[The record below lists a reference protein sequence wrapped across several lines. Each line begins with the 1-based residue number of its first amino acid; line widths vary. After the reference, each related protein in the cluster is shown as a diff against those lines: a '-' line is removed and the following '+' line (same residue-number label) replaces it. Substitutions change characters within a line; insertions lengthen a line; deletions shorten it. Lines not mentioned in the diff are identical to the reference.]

1 MALALATGATR
12 ARPHDH
18 VSTILRE
25 PCAADGPAIHDLIAA
40 SPPLDRNSLY
50 CNLLQARDFAATS
63 ILAEAGDKSGT
74 PLGWISGYVPPTEPQ
89 TLFVW
94 QVAVASAARGQGLGH
109 RMLEALIARPALGAL
124 TLLRTTITA
133 DNAASWALFERFARD
148 RGAHVIREPLFL
160 KDRHFAGRHET
171 EHLVTIG
178 PLHGG
183 AR

>member
-1 MALALATGATR
+1 MALSLATGAAR
-12 ARPHDH
+12 ARPYDHD
-18 VSTILRE
+18 STTLRE
-25 PCAADGPAIHDLIAA
+25 PCAGDGPAIHELIAA

-63 ILAEAGDKSGT
+63 ILAEAADKAGT

-94 QVAVASAARGQGLGH
+94 QVAVAAAARGQGLGL
-109 RMLEALIARPALGAL
+109 RMLNALVARPALASL
-124 TLLRTTITA
+124 RRLRTTITA
-133 DNAASWALFERFARD
+133 DNAASWALFEHFARD
-148 RGAHVIREPLFL
+148 RGAHLTREPLFL